1 MDLNQRAYA
10 LCQPILNAPS
20 EIGANLLSMPC
31 GAKVLDLGVQSGLG
45 GLEAG
50 RKLAEICLAGLGEVS
65 FCPSNGPNARLQVNV
80 QTDQPLLACLGSQ
93 YAGWQIQS
101 GKFFAMGSGAMRVK
115 AGKESLIRE
124 LNLTDDSTVAVGVLE
139 TSQLPD
145 DDVCRKIAE
154 DCHVSPENLVLLAA
168 RTASLAGHVQ
178 VVARSV
184 ETCLHKL
191 HELKFD
197 LSTIASGFGSA
208 LLPPIAA
215 DDVAGI
221 GRTNDAILYGGTVT
235 LWVREKTEALRA
247 VGEKLPSS
255 ASVMHGRPFEEI
267 LREAQFDFYQI
278 DPHLFSPAEVCLVS
292 LIDGQAT
299 IYGEHNLEVLAR
311 SFGQD

>member
-1 MDLNQRAYA
+1 MDLNQRAYS
-10 LCQPILNAPS
+10 LCQSILDEP
-20 EIGANLLSMPC
+20 EEFGANLLSMEC
-31 GAKVLDLGVQSGLG
+31 GAKVLDLGVHPGLG
-45 GLEAG
+45 GLETG
-50 RKLAEICLAGLGEVS
+50 RKLAEICLAGLGEVTFGPCS
-65 FCPSNGPNARLQVNV
+65 GPNTRLQVNV
-80 QTDQPLLACLGSQ
+80 QTDRPLLACLGSQ
-93 YAGWQIQS
+93 YAGWQIQA
-101 GKFFAMGSGAMRVK
+101 GKFFAMGSGAMRIK
-115 AGKESLIRE
+115 AAKEAVIRE
-124 LNLTDDSTVAVGVLE
+124 LNLTDESEVAVGVLE

-154 DCHVSPENLVLLAA
+154 DCHVSPKNLVLLAA

-208 LLPPIAA
+208 PLPPIAA

-235 LWVREKTEALRA
+235 LWVREKTETLRQF
-247 VGEKLPSS
+247 GEKLPSS
-255 ASVMHGRPFEEI
+255 ASAMHGRPFEQI
-267 LREAQFDFYQI
+267 LRDAKFDFYQI

-292 LIDGQAT
+292 LIDGQAAL
-299 IYGEHNLEVLAR
+299 YGEHNHEVLAR